1 MWGDEA
7 AGGANESGSTEGDV
21 HCARLAHSPQY
32 ARPHRRLPAAHSCTH
47 LVRVTESAWQGN
59 IPAFA
64 SGSATGTPVAAS
76 VQPPESSKP
85 TPNAAAL
92 AALDAFVQEDDAGV
106 TSPDLTTTGQ
116 SVTTTGQTEATK
128 KLPSAPNGVE
138 DDDDNDGK
146 RPKGWTLPA

>member
-1 MWGDEA
+1 M
-7 AGGANESGSTEGDV
+7 
-21 HCARLAHSPQY
+21 
-32 ARPHRRLPAAHSCTH
+32 
-47 LVRVTESAWQGN
+47 RVTESAWQGN

-92 AALDAFVQEDDAGV
+92 AALDSFVQEDDADV
-106 TSPDLTTTGQ
+106 TSPDMTTTGQPVTTTGQSVTTTGQ